1 MSGRAL
7 VLAVLVLLVVTPPVY
22 AQSIEDQQWHLGA
35 LDVYAAQ
42 GITRGDGVVV
52 AVVDSGVDETA
63 PDLAGRVLPGAGF
76 GTAAGTDGV
85 KDTYGHGTGMAALIA
100 GRGRGG
106 ALGVAPGAKILPVA
120 AAADGKDFP
129 TDGVVQS
136 IRWAADHGAKVINLS
151 LGTESLSTPDLVSA
165 VAYAFDKDVVV
176 VAATGNDGVQHIGS
190 PANILGVVAV
200 AGTVQGGEPWPSS
213 NTGRLTVLAAPAQ
226 DIVTAAPLSV
236 SDSGYV
242 QVSGTSAATA
252 LVSGVAAL
260 VRAKYPE
267 MSAANVVN
275 RLIASATDIAA
286 PGRDD
291 ATGFGVVNPV
301 EALTK
306 DVPAVDRN
314 PLLPEH
320 AAPSQPPLVPVN
332 PGNPA
337 VAVGSPPTDRP
348 VDTFTRLAYVTAGV
362 LAAGVVVLVLRA
374 QARKRR
380 GPVLEPGTSWEPPPP
395 DDDFW
400 RPRYD

>member
-1 MSGRAL
+1 MSVRAV
-7 VLAVLVLLVVTPPVY
+7 VLAVLVPLLVTPPVY

-35 LDVYAAQ
+35 MDVYAAQ
-42 GITRGDGVVV
+42 EISRGDGVVV
-52 AVVDSGVDETA
+52 AVVDSGVDETT
-63 PDLAGRVLPGAGF
+63 PDLAGRLLPGAGF

-85 KDTYGHGTGMAALIA
+85 EDTDGHGTEMAALIA
-100 GRGRGG
+100 GQGRGG
-106 ALGVAPGAKILPVA
+106 ALGIAPGAKILPVA
-120 AAADGKDFP
+120 AAVDGKKFP
-129 TDGVVQS
+129 SESVTES

-151 LGTESLSTPDLVSA
+151 LGTVSLSTPDLLSA

-176 VAATGNDGVQHIGS
+176 VAATGNDGAQHIGS

-200 AGTVQGGEPWPSS
+200 AGTVQGGAPWPSS

-242 QVSGTSAATA
+242 QASGTSASSA

-275 RLIASATDIAA
+275 RLIASATDIAG

-291 ATGFGVVNPV
+291 ATGFGAVNAV

-320 AAPSQPPLVPVN
+320 ATPPPPAPAPPSA
-332 PGNPA
+332 A
-337 VAVGSPPTDRP
+337 VVATDARPTDPP
-348 VDTFTRLAYVTAGV
+348 VDAFSRLAYVTGGLFV
-362 LAAGVVVLVLRA
+362 LAVVVVGVRQRA
-374 QARKRR
+374 RRQR
-380 GPVLEPGTSWEPPPP
+380 GPVLEPVSWEPPPP
-395 DDDFW
+395 SDDFW
-400 RPRYD
+400 RPRYDD